1 MKSFGSFVG
10 LVTIGNFIELFVIIK
25 KELIKTN
32 INRLKRSKKK

>member
-10 LVTIGNFIELFVIIK
+10 LATIGNFIELFVIIK